1 VLERGSD
8 GDDRLEGFAAV
19 LDEQGNLEQL
29 LTIVGDAADVV
40 NAAGLSLD
48 GRSLYMTGYT
58 QLGADVDGDGVV
70 EASSVCHLA
79 GEVYV
84 AVFELEEDD

>member
-1 VLERGSD
+1 MPRSCLGVARVQAG
-8 GDDRLEGFAAV
+8 
-19 LDEQGNLEQL
+19 

-40 NAAGLSLD
+40 SAAGLSPD
-48 GRSLYMTGYT
+48 GRTRYMTGYI
-58 QLGADVDGDGVV
+58 QLGADFDGDGVV

-84 AVFELEEDD
+84 AMFDYVDEK